1 MTGIPQRNEAAPY
14 YFKYIDRIA
23 SDDIVRV
30 LGAQLEET
38 LSFLRGVSEEKSL
51 HRYAAD
57 KWSIRQVLNHVNDS
71 EQVFVFRALWFARGF
86 DGALPSFEQDIS
98 AGAARAHEFSW
109 ASHVEAF
116 EGIRAATLG
125 FFRNL
130 PAEAWTRSGVASE
143 NVFTVKALAYIVAG
157 HMARHRAMLEE
168 RYL

>member
-14 YFKYIDRIA
+14 YFRYIDRIA
-23 SDDIVRV
+23 SDDIVSV
-30 LGAQLEET
+30 LGTQLDET
-38 LSFLRGVSEEKSL
+38 LPFLHGISEEKSM

-98 AGAARAHEFSW
+98 AGAARADEFSW
-109 ASHVEAF
+109 ASHVAAF
-116 EGIRAATLG
+116 QGIREATLG

-130 PAEAWTRSGVASE
+130 PAEAWTRNGVASG
-143 NVFTVKALAYIVAG
+143 NAVSVKALAYIVAG
-157 HMARHRAMLEE
+157 HLAHHRAVLEE
-168 RYL
+168 RYH

>member
-1 MTGIPQRNEAAPY
+1 MIGIPQRNEAAPY

-23 SDDIVRV
+23 SDDIVSA

-38 LSFLRGVSEEKSL
+38 LPFLRGISEEKSL

-57 KWSIRQVLNHVNDS
+57 KWSVRQVLNHVNDS

-86 DGALPSFEQDIS
+86 DSPLPSFEQDIS
-98 AGAARAHEFSW
+98 AAAARADDFSW
-109 ASHVEAF
+109 ARHVAAF
-116 EGIRAATLG
+116 QGIREATLG

-130 PAEAWTRSGVASE
+130 PTEAWTRSGVASG
-143 NVFTVKALAYIVAG
+143 NVFSVKALAYIVAG
-157 HMARHRAMLEE
+157 HLAHHRAILEE